1 MSHVSRSLWLP
12 VSRQNFYNFTEDDW
26 LRREIDGDTML
37 CSSNRLELAEAG
49 GRPYIPLL
57 LVGVLRRLLEVM
69 PRSFGYDPVGRCTV
83 RGDSPSRRRPVN
95 VTMSLDLT
103 VNRAVPTNFWSA
115 ANDELVRAG
124 ATRVCLFVDENGAYS
139 FTATCGEDADR
150 TAVAAALVTHIRQ
163 VFGGGYVVHPLP
175 ATTRKVDVGATSLKD
190 YNGLRDNDDPNHD
203 PDDDDDIFVTEPKG
217 AMSFA
222 QLNILAEG
230 LWNDMLSPAVYLEQ
244 RDFMQRYL
252 DGPESGDFL
261 RSVAD
266 VIQAL
271 TTDTDATT
279 TYGQILALNH
289 FLTVTAGGSLLK
301 LKSALE
307 SVRRRLLDEMLG
319 ALHRQSQLV
328 QLRFSTNGHERR
340 PELAVSATESQ
351 LKGYAT
357 LVAAKFPLIMGVTEM
372 TRLASEHLTWVVTG
386 GGPKVVRSAEEE
398 QELKHELSRLTGQVK
413 HWNAM
418 VADLQANV
426 DSLGDTVHHA
436 WMEELLA
443 EEQQTRAD
451 QEAMA
456 EIERSRMSR
465 PVNNRPGRVAY
476 NLVML
481 VLAIVAI
488 IFTVTSSSL
497 SLIGEPGT
505 TWLDVT
511 IALWPV
517 WAFVGFA
524 FGVLPLI
531 GIAWRAHKEK
541 HGHQIA
547 YPYEFTFRLDENV
560 EPAKL
565 AKHVGFT
572 QRRSLPTRELAGR
585 LWVMNR
591 GYGRIE
597 HKSRDTT
604 IVKVHTV
611 VAFRVGWFKY
621 ARFEVISEILIHK
634 IARVT
639 KHMLI
644 QCRTFGESPKPLADK
659 QLVELLEIVLGDVFH
674 EIGDDEHLDVKRL
687 IRESLYGSP
696 QLTPKQRQPD
706 DHPSPVGSGS

>member
-1 MSHVSRSLWLP
+1 MYDVSRSLWLP
-12 VSRQNFYNFTEDDW
+12 VSRQNFYNYTEDDW
-26 LRREIDGDTML
+26 LRRDVDGDTML
-37 CSSNRLELAEAG
+37 CSSSRLQQADPG
-49 GRPYIPLL
+49 GRPYVPLL

-83 RGDSPSRRRPVN
+83 RGDSPSRRRPVTL
-95 VTMSLDLT
+95 TMTLDLT
-103 VNRAVPTNFWSA
+103 VNRAAATNFWSA
-115 ANDELVRAG
+115 ANHTLVLAG
-124 ATRVCLFVDENGAYS
+124 ATGVELFVDENGAYS
-139 FTATCGEDADR
+139 FTARCGEDADR
-150 TAVAAALVTHIRQ
+150 RVVGDALVGHIRQ

-175 ATTRKVDVGATSLKD
+175 ATTRKVDVGSTSLKD
-190 YNGLRDNDDPNHD
+190 YNGLRDNDDPNRE

-217 AMSFA
+217 ALSFA

-244 RDFMQRYL
+244 REFMQRYL

-266 VIQAL
+266 VIEAL

-279 TYGQILALNH
+279 THGQILALHH
-289 FLTVTAGGSLLK
+289 FLIVTAGGSLLK

-372 TRLASEHLTWVVTG
+372 TRLASEHLTWVVVG
-386 GGPKVVRSAEEE
+386 GGSTAVRGIEEE
-398 QELKHELSRLTGQVK
+398 EVLKRELTRLTGQVR

-418 VADLQANV
+418 VGDLKANV

-436 WMEELLA
+436 WMEELLS

-481 VLAIVAI
+481 VLAIVAV

-505 TWLDVT
+505 TWLDVS

-531 GIAWRAHKEK
+531 GVAWRARKEK

-560 EPAKL
+560 VPGKL
-565 AKHVGFT
+565 AKHVGVT
-572 QRRSLPTRELAGR
+572 RRRRLPTHELAGR

-634 IARVT
+634 IARIT

-644 QCRTFGESPKPLADK
+644 QCRTFGESPKPLTDR
-659 QLVELLEIVLGDVFH
+659 QLVELLEIVLGDLFH
-674 EIGDDEHLDVKRL
+674 EIGDDDHLDVKRL

-696 QLTPKQRQPD
+696 ASTV
-706 DHPSPVGSGS
+706 DHLWNARARLDAGLR

>member
-1 MSHVSRSLWLP
+1 LWLP
-12 VSRQNFYNFTEDDW
+12 VSRQNFFNFTEDDW
-26 LRREIDGDTML
+26 LQRRLEGDTML
-37 CSSNRLELAEAG
+37 CSSNRHTEPD
-49 GRPYIPLL
+49 GRPYVPLL

-83 RGDSPSRRRPVN
+83 RGDSGSRRRPVN
-95 VTMSLDLT
+95 VTMTLDLT
-103 VNRAVPTNFWSA
+103 LDRATPTNFWKE
-115 ANDELVRAG
+115 ANEELVKVG
-124 ATRVCLFVDENGAYS
+124 ATSVSLFVDENGAYC
-139 FTATCGEDADR
+139 FTASGDDDADPELIGR
-150 TAVAAALVTHIRQ
+150 ALLSHIRQ
-163 VFGGGYVVHPLP
+163 VFGGAYVVHPLP
-175 ATTRKVDVGATSLKD
+175 ATTRKVDVGSTSLKD
-190 YNGLRDNDDPNHD
+190 YNGLRDNDEPGRD
-203 PDDDDDIFVTEPKG
+203 PDDDDDVFVSEPKG
-217 AMSFA
+217 VMSFS

-244 RDFMQRYL
+244 REFMQRYL

-279 TYGQILALNH
+279 TYGQIVTLHH

-372 TRLASEHLTWVVTG
+372 TRLASEHLTWVVLG
-386 GGPKVVRSAEEE
+386 GGPKVVRTSEEE
-398 QELKHELSRLTGQVK
+398 QALPYELSRLTGQVR

-418 VADLQANV
+418 VADLKNNV

-436 WMEELLA
+436 WMEELLS

-465 PVNNRPGRVAY
+465 PINTRPGRVAY

-481 VLAIVAI
+481 VLAVVAV

-497 SLIGEPGT
+497 SLIGAPGT

-524 FGVLPLI
+524 FGVLPLM
-531 GIAWRAHKEK
+531 GIIWRARKEK
-541 HGHQIA
+541 RGHQIA
-547 YPYEFTFRLDENV
+547 YPYEFTFRLDESV

-565 AKHVGFT
+565 ARHVGVS
-572 QRRSLPTRELAGR
+572 RRRRLATHELAGK

-634 IARVT
+634 IAKIT

-644 QCRTFGESPKPLADK
+644 QCRTFGESPKPLTDK
-659 QLVELLEIVLGDVFH
+659 QLIELLEIVLGDLFE
-674 EIGDDEHLDVKRL
+674 EIGEDDHLDVKRL

-696 QLTPKQRQPD
+696 QPPPRPRQPD
-706 DHPSPVGSGS
+706 HDASLVLR